1 MFRFENP
8 MAFQW
13 FWLLPIVWLLIV
25 LSGRLAK
32 KRMAG
37 AFGTKLTSV
46 LTASVSHKKRMIKNV
61 LQTLVLILMIVALAR
76 PQAGQSSQEVK
87 SAGVEMMILV
97 DVSESM
103 MAEDLKP
110 NRLEQAKIELS
121 RMIEKLPGHKI
132 GIIAFAGSAALL
144 SPLTNDPSALKMYL
158 DSLSPQ
164 SVSSQGTVFSKAIE
178 EAVIAFKRGGE
189 ESDPTTRVTRVILVA
204 SDGEDHEP
212 GALETAKKLTNEG
225 VRIFTLAYGTEGG
238 GTIPQRDSLGFLR
251 GYKKD
256 KSGKDILTQVKGDA
270 LKALAAAGQ
279 GSFYHSAFGGSH
291 INEFVE
297 DINRLEKT
305 EFDSKMVTQ
314 YDEKF
319 QILLW
324 SALLLALAEI
334 LLGERKPVGRLWKG
348 RFEVRSS

>member
-1 MFRFENP
+1 MFRFENTA
-8 MAFQW
+8 AFNY
-13 FWLLPIVWLLIV
+13 FFLLPVLWLVIFVSLKAAQKKMRGSFGKKLTPILTSSVSQKKRLWKNILQSAVLVLLIF
-25 LSGRLAK
+25 
-32 KRMAG
+32 
-37 AFGTKLTSV
+37 AF
-46 LTASVSHKKRMIKNV
+46 
-61 LQTLVLILMIVALAR
+61 AR
-76 PQAGQSSQEVK
+76 PQAGQSSQEIK
-87 SAGVEMMILV
+87 SAGVELMILV

-110 NRLEQAKIELS
+110 NRLEQAKIELG
-121 RMIEKLPGHKI
+121 RMIDRLPGHKV

-144 SPLTNDPSALKMYL
+144 SPLTTDPNALRMYL

-178 EAVIAFKRGGE
+178 EAIAAFERGGQGP
-189 ESDPTTRVTRVILVA
+189 DPTTRVTRVILVA

-212 GALETAKKLTNEG
+212 GALDAARKLVEKG
-225 VRIFTLAYGTEGG
+225 VRIFTLAYGTEAG

-256 KSGKDILTQVKGDA
+256 KQGKEVLSQVKGDA
-270 LKALAAAGQ
+270 LRELAKAGQ
-279 GSFYHSAFGGSH
+279 GSFYHSSFGGTH
-291 INEFVE
+291 INEIVE

-305 EFDSKMVTQ
+305 EFDAQMVTQ

-324 SALLLALAEI
+324 FALALALVEI
-334 LLGERKPVGRLWKG
+334 LLGERRAVGRIWKG
-348 RFEVRSS
+348 RFEVSTS